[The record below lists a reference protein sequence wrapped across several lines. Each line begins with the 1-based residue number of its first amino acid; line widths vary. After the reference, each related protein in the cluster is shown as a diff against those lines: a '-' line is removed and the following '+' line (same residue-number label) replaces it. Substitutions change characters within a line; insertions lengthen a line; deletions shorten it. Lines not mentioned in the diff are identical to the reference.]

1 MICLKDNSQGAE
13 ILTDYCA
20 GALEPIRAAELEA
33 HLHGCATCRR
43 EVDAQRQVWDALDAW
58 PQGEASPGFDAKLYA
73 RIESQEKRWWRRAT
87 RRLLWNP
94 LVPAAAAAAVLAIAL
109 LAWIPGE
116 HPASQ
121 PASSAAASEKIDV
134 QQVEQALDDM
144 DLLIPVS
151 QSSQVL

>member
-20 GALEPIRAAELEA
+20 GSLEAIRAAEFEA
-33 HLHGCATCRR
+33 HLHDCGTCRSQV
-43 EVDAQRQVWDALDAW
+43 ELQRQVWNALDAW
-58 PQGEASPGFDAKLYA
+58 PPVEASPGFDARLYA
-73 RIESQEKRWWRRAT
+73 RIESEQKRWWRRAM
-87 RRLLWNP
+87 RGLLWNP
-94 LVPAAAAAAVLAIAL
+94 LVPAAGAAAMLAIAV

-116 HPASQ
+116 HRAPQ
-121 PASSAAASEKIDV
+121 PAPSASAEKIDV

-151 QSSQVL
+151 QSPRVL